1 MCVVLYVIYIYM
13 CVFFCILKVL
23 PKTET
28 ETQFQWWSQTQPV
41 LHPGYTKYNAASP
54 ILRSPLFTTQNL
66 SLVGAEGNHMRHQ
79 TTITGKSSFIHM
91 HSVYSEYIL
100 YLYILNNNSKTMK
113 SRRLQKQMGLEASSS
128 HKAYWSG
135 LECLGGRFYLT
146 WLISPL

>member
-1 MCVVLYVIYIYM
+1 MCYSVCYVYTVYICVLLHLESSTKNWNRDPVPM
-13 CVFFCILKVL
+13 MK
-23 PKTET
+23 P
-28 ETQFQWWSQTQPV
+28 TQPV
-41 LHPGYTKYNAASP
+41 LHPRYTKYNAASP
-54 ILRSPLFTTQNL
+54 ILRSPLFTTQNP

-113 SRRLQKQMGLEASSS
+113 SQRLQKQMGLEASSS

>member
-1 MCVVLYVIYIYM
+1 
-13 CVFFCILKVL
+13 
-23 PKTET
+23 
-28 ETQFQWWSQTQPV
+28 
-41 LHPGYTKYNAASP
+41 
-54 ILRSPLFTTQNL
+54 
-66 SLVGAEGNHMRHQ
+66 MRHQ

-113 SRRLQKQMGLEASSS
+113 SQRLQKQMGLEASSS

-146 WLISPL
+146 